1 MRIQKLLSRAGVASR
16 RAAETLMGEGRVR
29 VNGRAVTTL
38 GAQVDPE
45 RDVVE
50 VDGRRV
56 QMSPVRWI
64 ALHKPA
70 GILTTRADPHAKS
83 QGWRTVYDLLPAEH
97 AALRYVGRLDR
108 DTEGLLL
115 LSNDGELVHRLTHP
129 SSGVEREYH
138 AGVVGHPTAAV
149 LRALTRSV
157 ELEDG
162 PARALRARRLEDDAE
177 GGALALVLAEGRK
190 REVRRLLEVVGHPV
204 RWLRRVRFGPIRLG
218 RLPRGGWSELA
229 PEEVR
234 ALEHAAAGAPGPC
247 GR

>member
-16 RAAETLMGEGRVR
+16 RAAESLMQQGRVR
-29 VNGRAVTTL
+29 VNGVAVTTL

-50 VDGRRV
+50 LDGQRV
-56 QMSPVRWI
+56 RIDAPRWI

-70 GILTTRADPHAKS
+70 GTLTTRRDPH
-83 QGWRTVYDLLPAEH
+83 GGRTVYDLLPEEH

-138 AGVVGHPTAAV
+138 AGVEGFPGADV
-149 LRALTRSV
+149 LSALTLGV
-157 ELEDG
+157 ELDDG
-162 PARALRARRLEDDAE
+162 PARALRARRLDDE
-177 GGALALVLAEGRK
+177 RDGGALALVLAEGRK
-190 REVRRLLEVVGHPV
+190 REVRRLLEAVGHRV

-218 RLPRGGWSELA
+218 NLPRAGWRELDESEV
-229 PEEVR
+229 E
-234 ALEHAAAGAPGPC
+234 ALRAAAGE
-247 GR
+247 